1 MYFKEFSCNQAENM
15 QARCVPRFIQRF
27 PKKIK
32 GTADCTGKYGRL
44 LFVWIIGAPAVRFAE
59 QNARKRGG
67 FAASAAA
74 LCERSG
80 AGAHYL
86 GQKRHGESARNCT
99 KEALIKSGMQIAQT
113 DFSQAEAAP
122 RIARK

>member
-32 GTADCTGKYGRL
+32 GAADCTGKYGRL
-44 LFVWIIGAPAVRFAE
+44 LFVWIIGAPAVRFAS

-74 LCERSG
+74 LAERAARARTTSGRSG
-80 AGAHYL
+80 MEKAHGIAL
-86 GQKRHGESARNCT
+86 GKC
-99 KEALIKSGMQIAQT
+99 
-113 DFSQAEAAP
+113 
-122 RIARK
+122 